1 MKNVSHNKG
10 WILGINPSH
19 VEPLTITLIKETY
32 NGKPEKDFV
41 KLKLRRY
48 PTSST
53 SDLYEFKMSLFEHGK
68 MEEFLLFV
76 RNFNMTLVAT
86 GTLETDMEIQYLRIL
101 VRRELLCQFDLLSAN
116 MENTESLNV
125 DYYIKGLALYP
136 PPVNLI

>member
-32 NGKPEKDFV
+32 NGKPDKDFV

-53 SDLYEFKMSLFEHGK
+53 SDLYKFKMYLFEHG
-68 MEEFLLFV
+68 EPDEFLLFI
-76 RNFNMTLVAT
+76 RNPNMNLVVT
-86 GTLETDMEIQYLRIL
+86 GTLEMD
-101 VRRELLCQFDLLSAN
+101 A
-116 MENTESLNV
+116 
-125 DYYIKGLALYP
+125 
-136 PPVNLI
+136 